1 MNAPL
6 PKILTAKD
14 VAAYFSVKERAAREL
29 MKRIGCIEEVG
40 KLYVLQDDLL
50 AYLAGKSR
58 TPIRKPEPELETKR
72 RPARR
77 WQYTSSNQDGKIA
90 RRKPNG
96 A

>member
-1 MNAPL
+1 MSTAL
-6 PKILTAKD
+6 PKMLTTKD
-14 VAAYFSVKERAAREL
+14 IAAYFSVKERAAREL

-50 AYLAGKSR
+50 AYLAGKPR
-58 TPIRKPEPELETKR
+58 TPIRKPEPAPESKR

-77 WQYTSSNQDGKIA
+77 WQYTSSNQDCKIA

>member
-1 MNAPL
+1 MSATL
-6 PKILTAKD
+6 PGILTAKD

-29 MKRIGCIEEVG
+29 IKRIGGFEQFG
-40 KLYVLQDDLL
+40 KWYLLQNDLL
-50 AYLAGKSR
+50 AYLAEKPR
-58 TPIRKPEPELETKR
+58 TPIRRPEPEPEAKR

-77 WQYTSSNQDGKIA
+77 WQYTSSNQGGKIA

>member
-50 AYLAGKSR
+50 AYLAGKPR
-58 TPIRKPEPELETKR
+58 TPIRKLEPEPKTKR